1 LLTFVEQDD
10 MEFLEGAIKFML
22 MMGAICVAIALLAAL
37 FMIVFNI
44 ATGVDDHLQD

>member
-1 LLTFVEQDD
+1 MDLVKGFLTFS
-10 MEFLEGAIKFML
+10 L
-22 MMGAICVAIALLAAL
+22 MMGGVVLAIVLLAGL